1 MRRWLST
8 NQGVGVLLTLLL
20 VLLLVYL
27 WQQPWVHRMM
37 RDGFTLGFFPL
48 LGAASMLLFA
58 VLLIID
64 PLRREVPEDM
74 EEGHWTDI
82 LTALALLAGIFG
94 YFQLTLW
101 LGFVLATPIFLMLLM
116 LILGARPVSMV
127 LMLSLVIPVVIYL
140 LFGLLGIHMPQGIL
154 PFGF

>member
-74 EEGHWTDI
+74 EEGHWTD
-82 LTALALLAGIFG
+82 
-94 YFQLTLW
+94 
-101 LGFVLATPIFLMLLM
+101 
-116 LILGARPVSMV
+116 RKS
-127 LMLSLVIPVVIYL
+127 VV
-140 LFGLLGIHMPQGIL
+140 
-154 PFGF
+154 